1 MTEPSETDL
10 RAAVTNH
17 EEFLAE
23 LCRRYSGSEWH
34 HGDEATWYMTGVPA
48 AHFNGA
54 DRVSDHDGL
63 EEAVAI
69 TVRRFAGRGASFY
82 WYVTPGAPARL
93 REVLE
98 HGRFI
103 ARERDLP
110 VLVASLPAAP
120 PPSRDDFEA
129 IRVTDAAGLRA
140 WEQAFYAANGLR
152 SGTGQW
158 VDMFQTAGFG
168 PGSPFRFYLGLAE
181 GQPAATALLF
191 LGQAAGLYAVARPA
205 RLHGHGYGAAVAAVA
220 LADAAREG
228 QTVAVTHAPVGALNS
243 FASLGFKQVSTLSRY
258 RWTPPDRRRRPR
270 QPQWD

>member
-1 MTEPSETDL
+1 MTELSEADL
-10 RAAVTNH
+10 QAALTNH

-54 DRVSDHDGL
+54 VRASDLQGL

-82 WYVTPGAPARL
+82 WYVPPGSPARL
-93 REVLE
+93 GEVLE

-110 VLVASLPAAP
+110 LLVASLPAAP
-120 PPSRDDFEA
+120 PSSPADFEV
-129 IRVTDAAGLRA
+129 IRVTDAGGLRA

-158 VDMFQTAGFG
+158 VDMFQTTGFG

-191 LGQAAGLYAVARPA
+191 LGQSAGLYAVARPA
-205 RLHGHGYGAAVAAVA
+205 RLRGHGYGAAVAAVA
-220 LADAAREG
+220 LADAASEG
-228 QTVAVTHAPVGALNS
+228 QTVAVTHAPSVALKA
-243 FASLGFKQVSTLSRY
+243 FAALGFAQVSTLSRF